1 MTMRTGVHEMK
12 ISNSLTALGA
22 AIILSTSAANAATV
36 VLYDQDF
43 ESPAGYVND
52 GGDVNIRRQ
61 VNTLYGG
68 QPAGF
73 SFAQAFT
80 VETLNISGSDRGTG
94 TAAFGTGY
102 SDPSGK
108 AGNFLIGMLSN
119 VQNDLLGLSFNVGSL
134 PFFNL
139 GIDITSIDLSTFSGP
154 FVPAGAAGIPTFQFT
169 LYDNPSG
176 AVTTGGGTVLD
187 QKTLTGTES
196 AKTVVDFTT
205 GVIALSTDGN
215 TNGNVTLQIDLL
227 PGSGYAGFDNM
238 RITASDEA
246 GGGIVPL
253 PGAVWMFLS
262 ALGGL
267 SCLAGWRRKRA
278 AA

>member
-1 MTMRTGVHEMK
+1 MRIG
-12 ISNSLTALGA
+12 NSLTVVAA
-22 AIILSTSAANAATV
+22 AILISASAANAATR

-43 ESPAGYVND
+43 ENPAGFVNN
-52 GGDVNIRRQ
+52 GGDVNIGRT

-80 VETLNISGSDRGTG
+80 VETLNITGSNRATG
-94 TAAFGTGY
+94 GAAFGTGY
-102 SDPSGK
+102 TDPSGK

-119 VQNDLLGLSFNVGSL
+119 RQNDLLGLSFNVGGF

-139 GIDITSIDLSTFSGP
+139 GVDITSIDLSTFGGP
-154 FVPAGAAGIPTFQFT
+154 FVPQGTAGIPTFQFT
-169 LYDNPSG
+169 LFDNPSG
-176 AVTTGGGTVLD
+176 AVTTGSGTILD

-196 AKTVVDFTT
+196 PKTVVDFTSE
-205 GVIALSTDGN
+205 VIALSTLGN

-238 RITASDEA
+238 VIAVSNDS
-246 GGGIVPL
+246 GVIPL
-253 PGAVWMFLS
+253 PAAVWMFLS
-262 ALGGL
+262 AIGGL
-267 SCLAGWRRKRA
+267 GCLAGWRRRRA
-278 AA
+278 TA